1 MILHGGHDG
10 NRHLQDTYIYDFD
23 LNHWGALLTEGPV
36 PSPRDSHIAIVYKNS
51 MYIYGGSTGNAIGDF
66 HELKLDTKRWGIV
79 QSGMSPQ
86 SALIDPLSPRN
97 NSNELNPGSRF
108 CHVGVLHNS
117 SLYIFG
123 GYDGTHRLNDF
134 LFYNFINEVTY
145 IECPP
150 STLVPDLKKFVDN
163 PILSDIVFRVEDV
176 LIRGHKILCM
186 RCPYFYN
193 MLTGEYMESKA
204 TEIVIEDVK
213 HSVFLQLLEY
223 LYSDHV
229 DVTLDSSMEL
239 LHTADRFGVD
249 RLKRMCE
256 NVMLSSISIES
267 VSGILLAADQH
278 NADNLREHCIQYM
291 LNNFD
296 EVTKTAAF
304 EEMGKIKMELVFE
317 LLKRR

>member
-1 MILHGGHDG
+1 LTYSFIYSGEIPRARYRGTCVTYGSKMILHGGHDG

-79 QSGMSPQ
+79 QSGISPQ

-108 CHVGVLHNS
+108 CHVGVLHSS

-193 MLTGEYMESKA
+193 MLTG
-204 TEIVIEDVK
+204 T
-213 HSVFLQLLEY
+213 HSLTRLLTHLLTY
-223 LYSDHV
+223 LLTHQ
-229 DVTLDSSMEL
+229 
-239 LHTADRFGVD
+239 
-249 RLKRMCE
+249 
-256 NVMLSSISIES
+256 
-267 VSGILLAADQH
+267 VSTWRAKPP
-278 NADNLREHCIQYM
+278 R
-291 LNNFD
+291 
-296 EVTKTAAF
+296 
-304 EEMGKIKMELVFE
+304 
-317 LLKRR
+317 